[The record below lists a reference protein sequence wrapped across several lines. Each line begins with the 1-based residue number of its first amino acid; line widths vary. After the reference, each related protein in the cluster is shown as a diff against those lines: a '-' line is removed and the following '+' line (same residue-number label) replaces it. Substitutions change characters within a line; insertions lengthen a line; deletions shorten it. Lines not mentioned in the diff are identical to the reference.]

1 MNNTSV
7 RANDAWQFTIRP
19 LVVVPLFVLVLP
31 ASSILH
37 LLAIKKSPTRRVRA
51 ICILFEDDVAMT
63 STLST
68 RTAAGDAHPF
78 LLVLLLVAF
87 DVVIVDVLAS
97 ESMAEICI
105 KRCTFS
111 KLTQKKFIIIFFK
124 ASVSALSIVV
134 VSRQQRSV
142 CKVAKKSNEQLSVA
156 KDAGSILRVKISAPA
171 SMMSKTE

>member
-19 LVVVPLFVLVLP
+19 LVVVPFIVLILP

-68 RTAAGDAHPF
+68 RTAAGNAHPF

-87 DVVIVDVLAS
+87 DVVIVDVLAR
-97 ESMAEICI
+97 ESIAEIFI
-105 KRCTFS
+105 KRFTSQNSHSLF
-111 KLTQKKFIIIFFK
+111 FFK
-124 ASVSALSIVV
+124 ASALSTQSSV
-134 VSRQQRSV
+134 VSGQ
-142 CKVAKKSNEQLSVA
+142 CKVAKKSNNFLLQ
-156 KDAGSILRVKISAPA
+156 KTRGRLRVKISAPA

>member
-19 LVVVPLFVLVLP
+19 LVVVPLFVLVLL

-87 DVVIVDVLAS
+87 DVVIVDVLAR

-111 KLTQKKFIIIFFK
+111 KLTQKKFIILFK

>member
-37 LLAIKKSPTRRVRA
+37 LLAIKKSPTRRVRV

-87 DVVIVDVLAS
+87 DVVIVDVLAR

-111 KLTQKKFIIIFFK
+111 KLTQKKFIFFLK
-124 ASVSALSIVV
+124 ASALS
-134 VSRQQRSV
+134 
-142 CKVAKKSNEQLSVA
+142 LS
-156 KDAGSILRVKISAPA
+156 
-171 SMMSKTE
+171 TQ

>member
-37 LLAIKKSPTRRVRA
+37 LAIKKSPTRRVRA

-87 DVVIVDVLAS
+87 DVVIVDVLAR

-105 KRCTFS
+105 KRCTSGTFS
-111 KLTQKKFIIIFFK
+111 KLT
-124 ASVSALSIVV
+124 
-134 VSRQQRSV
+134 
-142 CKVAKKSNEQLSVA
+142 
-156 KDAGSILRVKISAPA
+156 
-171 SMMSKTE
+171 

>member
-1 MNNTSV
+1 M
-7 RANDAWQFTIRP
+7 A
-19 LVVVPLFVLVLP
+19 
-31 ASSILH
+31 
-37 LLAIKKSPTRRVRA
+37 
-51 ICILFEDDVAMT
+51 

-87 DVVIVDVLAS
+87 DVVIVDVLAR

-111 KLTQKKFIIIFFK
+111 KLTHKKFILFFLK
-124 ASVSALSIVV
+124 PQRSVSALSIVV

>member
-1 MNNTSV
+1 
-7 RANDAWQFTIRP
+7 
-19 LVVVPLFVLVLP
+19 
-31 ASSILH
+31 
-37 LLAIKKSPTRRVRA
+37 
-51 ICILFEDDVAMT
+51 MT

-87 DVVIVDVLAS
+87 DVVIVDVLAR

>member
-87 DVVIVDVLAS
+87 DVVIVDVLAR

-111 KLTQKKFIIIFFK
+111 KLTQFIFFLK
-124 ASVSALSIVV
+124 P
-134 VSRQQRSV
+134 Q
-142 CKVAKKSNEQLSVA
+142 
-156 KDAGSILRVKISAPA
+156 
-171 SMMSKTE
+171 

>member
-87 DVVIVDVLAS
+87 DVVIVDVLAR

-111 KLTQKKFIIIFFK
+111 KLTQKKFIILFK

>member
-37 LLAIKKSPTRRVRA
+37 ILAIKKSPTRRVRA

-87 DVVIVDVLAS
+87 DVVIVDVLAR
-97 ESMAEICI
+97 ESMAEVWIN
-105 KRCTFS
+105 RCTFS
-111 KLTQKKFIIIFFK
+111 KLTQKKFFLFFLK
-124 ASVSALSIVV
+124 PQRSVSALSC
-134 VSRQQRSV
+134 SRQSSAKVSV
-142 CKVAKKSNEQLSVA
+142 
-156 KDAGSILRVKISAPA
+156 
-171 SMMSKTE
+171 

>member
-19 LVVVPLFVLVLP
+19 LVVVPFIVLVLP

-87 DVVIVDVLAS
+87 DVVIVDVLAR
-97 ESMAEICI
+97 ESIAEIYI
-105 KRCTFS
+105 KRFTSQNSHGLF
-111 KLTQKKFIIIFFK
+111 FFK
-124 ASVSALSIVV
+124 ASVSALSRQSSA
-134 VSRQQRSV
+134 VSV
-142 CKVAKKSNEQLSVA
+142 KLPKKVTTFCCKRRGVDPSCQNLGTS
-156 KDAGSILRVKISAPA
+156 
-171 SMMSKTE
+171 